1 MNVKCKS
8 FSITSMHRM
17 ARITFHRI
25 ISSYSRTLHKSSI
38 LNYDDYTNKSFYDI
52 GEHPYKRVWE
62 ITKLDF
68 QRNRVRYN
76 QAKYDYYKRRGKLTN
91 MMKSVCDLELL
102 PMECTVA
109 IIGGGRVG
117 SACAWWIKQRIRDDD
132 LKVVVIEADSTFS
145 ISSTILS
152 PGGIWQQFSCP
163 EKVQMSLFT
172 AEFLRNANEHLRIL
186 ENELPAFRFTPMN
199 SLFLADNEEKAN
211 AMVQNH
217 KMQTELSF
225 KWSQVDLFLSDLG
238 AKVKLLNND
247 ELQLMF
253 PFMRF
258 GDIVLGS
265 LGSEN
270 EGVFDGWQLLSAFRE
285 KNITLGVQYI
295 KAKVTGFLYEWNND
309 QSRAKVLSERDQW
322 RHKSLRRLVVDLIFI
337 LMEPQV
343 TDCAPRALYS
353 YLFINCAGAWS
364 GEVAEMAGFGLG
376 EEIMSVPIPVVA
388 RKRYAFIFHCPD
400 GPSLDMPYLF
410 DPSGVWCRREGLGHL
425 YICGKNPSWEEDNQI
440 DHSNL
445 DVDYDYFDTKIWPV
459 LAARVPSF
467 EKLKV
472 CSSFATTSPNFHYL
486 YTVVKNSW
494 AYYVDRNLYDNSAII
509 GPHPFHSNYY
519 HCGGFDGMALQ
530 HGISAARALMEQFL
544 EGAYVSIDLRDFHLS
559 RMLRGRTVK
568 PECF

>member
-217 KMQTELSF
+217 KMQT
-225 KWSQVDLFLSDLG
+225 DLG

-322 RHKSLRRLVVDLIFI
+322 RHKSLRRLV
-337 LMEPQV
+337 MEPQV

-472 CSSFATTSPNFHYL
+472 
-486 YTVVKNSW
+486 KNSW

>member
-1 MNVKCKS
+1 
-8 FSITSMHRM
+8 MHPH
-17 ARITFHRI
+17 F
-25 ISSYSRTLHKSSI
+25 YS
-38 LNYDDYTNKSFYDI
+38 
-52 GEHPYKRVWE
+52 
-62 ITKLDF
+62 
-68 QRNRVRYN
+68 
-76 QAKYDYYKRRGKLTN
+76 A
-91 MMKSVCDLELL
+91 
-102 PMECTVA
+102 
-109 IIGGGRVG
+109 
-117 SACAWWIKQRIRDDD
+117 
-132 LKVVVIEADSTFS
+132 
-145 ISSTILS
+145 
-152 PGGIWQQFSCP
+152 
-163 EKVQMSLFT
+163 
-172 AEFLRNANEHLRIL
+172 
-186 ENELPAFRFTPMN
+186 
-199 SLFLADNEEKAN
+199 
-211 AMVQNH
+211 
-217 KMQTELSF
+217 LSF

-309 QSRAKVLSERDQW
+309 QSRAKVLSERGQW

-472 CSSFATTSPNFHYL
+472 
-486 YTVVKNSW
+486 KNSW

>member
-1 MNVKCKS
+1 MIVKCKS
-8 FSITSMHRM
+8 FSNTMHRM
-17 ARITFHRI
+17 VKTTFHRI
-25 ISSYSRTLHKSSI
+25 ISSYPRTLHKSSI

-68 QRNRVRYN
+68 QRNRMRYN

-109 IIGGGRVG
+109 IIGGGLVG

-132 LKVVVIEADSTFS
+132 MKVVVIEADSTFS

-217 KMQTELSF
+217 KMQT
-225 KWSQVDLFLSDLG
+225 DLG

-258 GDIVLGS
+258 GDILLGS

-309 QSRAKVLSERDQW
+309 LSPARVLSEREQW
-322 RHKSLRRLVVDLIFI
+322 KHKSLRRLVI
-337 LMEPQV
+337 EPQV
-343 TDCAPRALYS
+343 TDCAPRAMYS

-425 YICGKNPSWEEDNQI
+425 YMCGKNPSLEEDSQI

-472 CSSFATTSPNFHYL
+472 CSPS
-486 YTVVKNSW
+486 VKNAW

-509 GPHPFHSNYY
+509 GPHPFHNNYY

-530 HGISAARALMEQFL
+530 HAIPAARALMEQFL

-559 RMLRGRTVK
+559 RMLRGKTVK

>member
-68 QRNRVRYN
+68 QRNRMRYN

-109 IIGGGRVG
+109 IIGGGLVG

-217 KMQTELSF
+217 KMQT
-225 KWSQVDLFLSDLG
+225 DLG

-472 CSSFATTSPNFHYL
+472 
-486 YTVVKNSW
+486 KNSW

>member
-68 QRNRVRYN
+68 QRNRMRYN

-109 IIGGGRVG
+109 IIGGGLVG

-217 KMQTELSF
+217 KMQT
-225 KWSQVDLFLSDLG
+225 
-238 AKVKLLNND
+238 
-247 ELQLMF
+247 
-253 PFMRF
+253 
-258 GDIVLGS
+258 
-265 LGSEN
+265 
-270 EGVFDGWQLLSAFRE
+270 
-285 KNITLGVQYI
+285 
-295 KAKVTGFLYEWNND
+295 
-309 QSRAKVLSERDQW
+309 
-322 RHKSLRRLVVDLIFI
+322 
-337 LMEPQV
+337 
-343 TDCAPRALYS
+343 
-353 YLFINCAGAWS
+353 
-364 GEVAEMAGFGLG
+364 
-376 EEIMSVPIPVVA
+376 
-388 RKRYAFIFHCPD
+388 
-400 GPSLDMPYLF
+400 
-410 DPSGVWCRREGLGHL
+410 
-425 YICGKNPSWEEDNQI
+425 
-440 DHSNL
+440 
-445 DVDYDYFDTKIWPV
+445 
-459 LAARVPSF
+459 
-467 EKLKV
+467 
-472 CSSFATTSPNFHYL
+472 
-486 YTVVKNSW
+486 
-494 AYYVDRNLYDNSAII
+494 
-509 GPHPFHSNYY
+509 
-519 HCGGFDGMALQ
+519 
-530 HGISAARALMEQFL
+530 
-544 EGAYVSIDLRDFHLS
+544 
-559 RMLRGRTVK
+559 
-568 PECF
+568 

>member
-68 QRNRVRYN
+68 QRNRIRYN

-91 MMKSVCDLELL
+91 MMKSVYDLELL

-109 IIGGGRVG
+109 IIGGGLVG

-217 KMQTELSF
+217 KMQT
-225 KWSQVDLFLSDLG
+225 DLG

-309 QSRAKVLSERDQW
+309 QSPAKVLSERDQW
-322 RHKSLRRLVVDLIFI
+322 KHKSLRRLVVDLIFI

-467 EKLKV
+467 EKLKI
-472 CSSFATTSPNFHYL
+472 
-486 YTVVKNSW
+486 KNSW

-530 HGISAARALMEQFL
+530 HGIPAARALMEQFL

-559 RMLRGRTVK
+559 RMLRGKTVK